1 MTDKDSHEGHKP
13 PRLEAA
19 AEAAARRFKKL
30 SLLLPGLLML
40 GRAAGPCW
48 PGVYAIA
55 AVVVLP
61 SAFGVVGR
69 GATVMSSGDTLVT
82 SAGGDASLLSSP
94 LICSFG
100 MNHGSATSTVI
111 GKAASTK
118 HGSLNFQSSCDG
130 RSWKT
135 PPTRGPREQP
145 IVEAIFT
152 PTMALAERSLNLAP
166 IMMMLAVSANAPHKP
181 LSE

>member
-40 GRAAGPCW
+40 GSAAAGPCW

-69 GATVMSSGDTLVT
+69 GATAMSSGDTLVT
-82 SAGGDASLLSSP
+82 SAGGDACASSP
-94 LICSFG
+94 
-100 MNHGSATSTVI
+100 
-111 GKAASTK
+111 
-118 HGSLNFQSSCDG
+118 D
-130 RSWKT
+130 
-135 PPTRGPREQP
+135 E
-145 IVEAIFT
+145 
-152 PTMALAERSLNLAP
+152 
-166 IMMMLAVSANAPHKP
+166 
-181 LSE
+181 